1 MYSTYLYRVLYI
13 TTCNFL
19 KECEVSKENL
29 SQEQAPETESEALR
43 TTVRQG

>member
-1 MYSTYLYRVLYI
+1 MYLYRVHYNMY
-13 TTCNFL
+13 NFL